1 MTSTMSTTAT
11 TAMTDISDRFFAAA
25 GAQDLDAV
33 RALYADDARI
43 WHNWA
48 DDEQDVDEN
57 LATLGS
63 LPQRYDTF
71 AYDAVRTVALADGFL
86 RQHDIVVARGD
97 RSARVPAILRGYVV
111 EGRITRIEEYF
122 DLGQLAAVRAG

>member
-1 MTSTMSTTAT
+1 MPEPMIDLA
-11 TAMTDISDRFFAAA
+11 DCFFAAA
-25 GAQDLDAV
+25 AAHDLDAV

-43 WHNWA
+43 WHNW
-48 DDEQDVDEN
+48 DDHEQDVDEN

-63 LPQRYDTF
+63 LPQRYDRF
-71 AYDAVRTVALADGFL
+71 DYDAVRTVALPDGFV

-97 RSARVPAILRGYVV
+97 RSARVPAILRGYVAD
-111 EGRITRIEEYF
+111 GRITRIEEYF

>member
-1 MTSTMSTTAT
+1 MPEPMIDLA
-11 TAMTDISDRFFAAA
+11 DRFFAAA
-25 GAQDLDAV
+25 VAHDLDAV

-43 WHNWA
+43 WHNW
-48 DDEQDVDEN
+48 DDHEQDVDEN

-63 LPQRYDTF
+63 LPQRYDRF
-71 AYDAVRTVALADGFL
+71 DYDAVRTVALTDGFV

-97 RSARVPAILRGYVV
+97 RSARVPAILRGYVAD
-111 EGRITRIEEYF
+111 GRITRIEEYF

>member
-1 MTSTMSTTAT
+1 MPEPMIDLA
-11 TAMTDISDRFFAAA
+11 DRFFAAA
-25 GAQDLDAV
+25 AAHDLDAV

-43 WHNWA
+43 WHNW
-48 DDEQDVDEN
+48 DDHEQDVDAN

-63 LPQRYDTF
+63 LPQRYDRF
-71 AYDAVRTVALADGFL
+71 DYDAVRTVALPDGFV

-97 RSARVPAILRGYVV
+97 RSARVPAILRGYVAD
-111 EGRITRIEEYF
+111 GRITRIEEYF

>member
-1 MTSTMSTTAT
+1 MPEPMIDLA
-11 TAMTDISDRFFAAA
+11 DRFFAAA
-25 GAQDLDAV
+25 AAHDLDAV

-43 WHNWA
+43 WHNW
-48 DDEQDVDEN
+48 DDHEQDVDEN

-63 LPQRYDTF
+63 LPQRYDRF
-71 AYDAVRTVALADGFL
+71 DYDAVRTVALTDGFV

-97 RSARVPAILRGYVV
+97 RSARVPAILRGYVAD
-111 EGRITRIEEYF
+111 GRITRIEEYF

>member
-1 MTSTMSTTAT
+1 MPEPMIDLA
-11 TAMTDISDRFFAAA
+11 DRFFAAA
-25 GAQDLDAV
+25 AAHDLDAV

-43 WHNWA
+43 WHNW
-48 DDEQDVDEN
+48 DDHEQDVDEN

-63 LPQRYDTF
+63 LPQRYDRF
-71 AYDAVRTVALADGFL
+71 DYDAVRTVALPDGFV

-97 RSARVPAILRGYVV
+97 RSARVPAILRGYVAD
-111 EGRITRIEEYF
+111 GRITRIEEYF